1 MSPLAAALDEVATT
15 LRGARD
21 PWWVIGSAAAW
32 LHGAAT
38 SVADIDVLLSPRDAH
53 DVIAAWCGDVVI
65 GAPGE
70 HFRSCPF
77 ARLEGATLPIELM
90 AGLRVCSAGRWLAVR
105 PATRQSVGEVHVP
118 ELPELEAMFALFG
131 RPKDRLRADLLRELG
146 ERSSGRSLRDGET
159 VSSNIITMPR
169 G

>member
-32 LHGAAT
+32 LHRAAT

-53 DVIAAWCGDVVI
+53 DVIAAWRGNVVI

-70 HFRSCPF
+70 RFRSCPF

-90 AGLRVCSAGRWLAVR
+90 AGLRVCSAGEWIAVR
-105 PATRQSVGEVHVP
+105 PVTRQSVGSVHVP
-118 ELPELEAMFALFG
+118 QLSELESMFDLFG
-131 RPKDRLRADLLRELG
+131 RPKDRVRADLLRDLAA
-146 ERSSGRSLRDGET
+146 RSSA
-159 VSSNIITMPR
+159 
-169 G
+169 